1 MTLTS
6 HQRRFLKGLAHKLTP
21 SVHLGKNGWSEALR
35 KEVDRQLGDLELIKV
50 RISVEERQEFLH
62 LAQVIADASQS
73 HLVQTIGRIAVL
85 YREGEEPEIK
95 LPGKTR
101 LSP

>member
-6 HQRRFLKGLAHKLTP
+6 HQRRFLKGLAHKLHP
-21 SVHLGKNGWSEALR
+21 SVNLGKNGWTDSLCR
-35 KEVDRQLGDLELIKV
+35 EVKRQLGDLELIKV
-50 RISVEERQEFLH
+50 RIGVEERQEFLD
-62 LAQVIADASQS
+62 LAQVIADSTES

-95 LPGKTR
+95 LPR
-101 LSP
+101 SH